1 MPRRLIIFLNSF
13 LRAPQDLRER
23 LGVLESVVVME
34 EDERTAVAAISAE
47 SDASNRAAPAT
58 RPGTEHVL
66 TAGSAALLE
75 LIDLRKE
82 NKVRLGG
89 VCRRRD

>member
-1 MPRRLIIFLNSF
+1 VH
-13 LRAPQDLRER
+13 PQDLRER
-23 LGVLESVVVME
+23 LGVLESVVEME

-47 SDASNRAAPAT
+47 SDGPNRTAPAT
-58 RPGTEHVL
+58 TRGTEHVL

-82 NKVRLGG
+82 NKVGLGD
-89 VCRRRD
+89 VCRRRKCFSVLRMT